1 MNKSDDMQDYYVTMQ
16 KNKKQIR
23 QSVMFVH
30 INFILIV
37 PATKW
42 ECMNTLKQH
51 KNVATIQIQ
60 YLQNIQTKYLSIF

>member
-1 MNKSDDMQDYYVTMQ
+1 MPTCEVMMSQFDA
-16 KNKKQIR
+16 KNEKR

-30 INFILIV
+30 IKFILIV

-51 KNVATIQIQ
+51 KNVATIRIQ
-60 YLQNIQTKYLSIF
+60 YLQNIQTTSPSFNN